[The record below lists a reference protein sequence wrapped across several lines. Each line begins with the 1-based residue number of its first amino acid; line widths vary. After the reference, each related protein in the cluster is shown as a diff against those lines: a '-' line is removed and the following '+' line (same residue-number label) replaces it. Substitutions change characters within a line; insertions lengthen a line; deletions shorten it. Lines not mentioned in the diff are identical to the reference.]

1 MEQPDTLIA
10 MNARR
15 YHRIKTEAE
24 WRKAVDLS
32 HHEPVAI
39 YKHSSLC
46 ELCLMASD
54 KLSALQRDTDPPI
67 YEVVVQEA
75 RPLSNLIEKELGIRH
90 ESPQVIVLQKGDAVF
105 NASHWGVTASAVRDA
120 VARTAP

>member
-1 MEQPDTLIA
+1 

-24 WRKAVDLS
+24 WRKALDVS
-32 HHEPVAI
+32 HREPVAI

-54 KLSALQRDTDPPI
+54 KLSALQSDTDPPI

-75 RPLSNLIEKELGIRH
+75 RPLSNLIEKELKIRH
-90 ESPQVIVLQKGDAVF
+90 ESPQVIVLHKGDAVF
-105 NASHWGVTASAVRDA
+105 NASHWDVTASAVRDA
-120 VARTAP
+120 VARTAL